1 MMMARPM
8 APGWDVAV
16 AAGSQHP
23 FVVVVRMGRVPAG
36 SIHDQLVRERLTQV
50 IVVFVVVVVVVVLGV
65 ITFAVVD
72 Y

>member
-1 MMMARPM
+1 MMARPM

-23 FVVVVRMGRVPAG
+23 FVVVVRMGRVPG

-50 IVVFVVVVVVVVLGV
+50 IVVFVVVVVVVLGV
-65 ITFAVVD
+65 ITFVVVD
-72 Y
+72 YY